1 MLVSRSFLFTAPS
14 PRIPKSSRNTLPE
27 KLSRSELPTTILKIE
42 TALDNESPSSY
53 ESGNT
58 TSQTSSVIMANT
70 KVLSSDPVVIPTRN
84 TKSRDG
90 GLKPQRYNNNNNNN
104 NNSSSSSSRDT
115 SRYGPRIQQT
125 KKDLPPAVAALLA
138 NTAIPRPGRRPQST
152 KRNEQYQRLTV
163 DAVLN
168 HNSEKE
174 CLYNSS
180 IERSPLD
187 LLLSPPD
194 DLDDA
199 DVDSDS
205 ASPSYMTSTTMSSED
220 MGTPSLIDSS
230 SGEASPSPGNFPLT
244 PSFRARQQRR
254 VTPNRK
260 QERVREPANSPPLE
274 IVTDHPL
281 SESDTIDIEE
291 LDFRVFGT
299 SETQKSEDESSPPT
313 PKPRKSAFKSN
324 LTASLR
330 ALRSAATALSNLAA
344 PTIRP
349 DDFLTRSIM
358 TLDPRVP
365 FTDERMPPRLED
377 MGEGVATPALRRYLN
392 PTTNAPIEAHLPHSL
407 VQTSAP
413 HKITASIQLQTYK
426 VSSKALKPVVPK
438 RGSSSVSAESK
449 IGEKGAVVKQ
459 RDMRENSDFIR
470 VAVMEMLMRR
480 NGKLADNV
488 PGRARWALPPR
499 QASTKEYVVTD
510 GVPARWIGVS
520 AD

>member
-1 MLVSRSFLFTAPS
+1 MLLSRSFLFTAPN
-14 PRIPKSSRNTLPE
+14 PRIPKSSSSTLPE
-27 KLSRSELPTTILKIE
+27 KLSRSELPTTILKTE
-42 TALDNESPSSY
+42 TALDNESLSSY

-58 TSQTSSVIMANT
+58 TSQTPSVIMANT

-90 GLKPQRYNNNNNNN
+90 GLKPQRHNNN
-104 NNSSSSSSRDT
+104 SRDT

-125 KKDLPPAVAALLA
+125 KDLPPAVAALLA
-138 NTAIPRPGRRPQST
+138 NTAIPRPGRRPQSI

-168 HNSEKE
+168 HNSKKE
-174 CLYNSS
+174 CSYNS

-230 SGEASPSPGNFPLT
+230 SREASPSPGNFPLT

-260 QERVREPANSPPLE
+260 QERVREPANSPPPE

-281 SESDTIDIEE
+281 SESDTINVEE
-291 LDFRVFGT
+291 LDFRVFST
-299 SETQKSEDESSPPT
+299 SKTEKSEDESSPPT

-392 PTTNAPIEAHLPHSL
+392 PTTNAPIEAHVPHSL

-426 VSSKALKPVVPK
+426 VSAKALKPVVPK
-438 RGSSSVSAESK
+438 RGSSSVSAESR
-449 IGEKGAVVKQ
+449 IVEKGAAVKQ

>member
-1 MLVSRSFLFTAPS
+1 
-14 PRIPKSSRNTLPE
+14 
-27 KLSRSELPTTILKIE
+27 
-42 TALDNESPSSY
+42 
-53 ESGNT
+53 
-58 TSQTSSVIMANT
+58 MANT
-70 KVLSSDPVVIPTRN
+70 KVLSSDPVVIPPRN
-84 TKSRDG
+84 IKSRDG
-90 GLKPQRYNNNNNNN
+90 KPQRHSN
-104 NNSSSSSSRDT
+104 SRDI
-115 SRYGPRIQQT
+115 SRYGPRMQQT

-138 NTAIPRPGRRPQST
+138 NTAIPRPGRRPQSK

-174 CLYNSS
+174 YSSS

-194 DLDDA
+194 ELDDA

-244 PSFRARQQRR
+244 PSFRARRR

-281 SESDTIDIEE
+281 SESDSIDVEE
-291 LDFRVFGT
+291 LDFRVFSN
-299 SETQKSEDESSPPT
+299 SETEKSEDGSSSPPT

-377 MGEGVATPALRRYLN
+377 APTPALRRYLN

-407 VQTSAP
+407 IQTSAP

-426 VSSKALKPVVPK
+426 VSAKALKPVVPK
-438 RGSSSVSAESK
+438 RTGSVPAEIK
-449 IGEKGAVVKQ
+449 IQDVASGPVAKQ

-499 QASTKEYVVTD
+499 QASTKEYVITD

>member
-14 PRIPKSSRNTLPE
+14 PRISKSSSPTQATLPE
-27 KLSRSELPTTILKIE
+27 RLSKSSLPTTIQAPKTE
-42 TALDNESPSSY
+42 TALDRESLSSY

-58 TSQTSSVIMANT
+58 RSQTPSVIMANT
-70 KVLSSDPVVIPTRN
+70 QVLSSDPVVIPSRN

-90 GLKPQRYNNNNNNN
+90 GSKPQRHNNYTGK
-104 NNSSSSSSRDT
+104 DT
-115 SRYGPRIQQT
+115 GRYGQARFHPAKQE
-125 KKDLPPAVAALLA
+125 LPPAVAALLA
-138 NTAIPRPGRRPQST
+138 NTAIPRPGRRPQSI
-152 KRNEQYQRLTV
+152 KRSEQYQRLTV

-174 CLYNSS
+174 YNSS
-180 IERSPLD
+180 VERSPLD

-194 DLDDA
+194 ELHDA

-254 VTPNRK
+254 ITPNRK

-281 SESDTIDIEE
+281 SESDCINVEE
-291 LDFRVFGT
+291 LDFRVFSN
-299 SETQKSEDESSPPT
+299 SETEKSEDEAQVPT
-313 PKPRKSAFKSN
+313 PQPRKSAFKSN

-358 TLDPRVP
+358 TIDPRVP

-377 MGEGVATPALRRYLN
+377 MGEDVATPALRRYLN
-392 PTTNAPIEAHLPHSL
+392 PTTNAPIEAHLPHSF

-426 VSSKALKPVVPK
+426 VSAKALKPVVPRK
-438 RGSSSVSAESK
+438 SSTVSAESK
-449 IGEKGAVVKQ
+449 IQDMAAGPVTKQ

-470 VAVMEMLMRR
+470 VAVLEMLMRR

-499 QASTKEYVVTD
+499 QGRKGEYVVTD